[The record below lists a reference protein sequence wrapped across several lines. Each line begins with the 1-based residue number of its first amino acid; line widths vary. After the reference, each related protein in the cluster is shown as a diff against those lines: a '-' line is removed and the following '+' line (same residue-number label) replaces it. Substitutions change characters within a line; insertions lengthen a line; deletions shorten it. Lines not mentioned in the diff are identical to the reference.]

1 MTGSMSPPG
10 SDIQYT
16 TERKVDVAAFKSI
29 LERSGLAARRP
40 VGDPERLARMLQA
53 YNLVVT
59 AWQGELLV
67 GIATCWTD
75 YAHSAYLAD
84 LAVAA
89 DSQRRGIGRQ
99 LVELAHQRVG
109 PQVTLLLLSAPA
121 AVNYYPKIGME
132 RFTDCFIFRR
142 SQ

>member
-1 MTGSMSPPG
+1 MTTAGIEYRT
-10 SDIQYT
+10 D
-16 TERKVDVAAFKSI
+16 RAVDVHAFKDI

-40 VGDPERLARMLQA
+40 VNDPERLGKMLRA

-59 AWQGELLV
+59 AWRGELLV

-75 YAHSAYLAD
+75 YAYSAYLAD

-89 DSQRRGIGRQ
+89 DQQRSGIGRA
-99 LVELAHQRVG
+99 LVELTRETVG
-109 PQVTLLLLSAPA
+109 SRVTLILLSAPA
-121 AVNYYPKIGME
+121 AVTYYPRIGME

>member
-1 MTGSMSPPG
+1 MT
-10 SDIQYT
+10 DAEIEY
-16 TERKVDVAAFKSI
+16 RIDRAVDVPTFKDI

-40 VGDPERLARMLQA
+40 VGDPSRLERMLKA
-53 YNLVVT
+53 YNLIVT
-59 AWQGELLV
+59 AWHAERLV

-75 YAHSAYLAD
+75 YAHSGYLAD

-89 DSQRRGIGRQ
+89 DHQRCGIGRR
-99 LVELAHQRVG
+99 LVHLAHATVG
-109 PQVTLLLLSAPA
+109 PQVTLILLSAPA
-121 AVNYYPKIGME
+121 AVDYYPRIGME

>member
-1 MTGSMSPPG
+1 MSAPG
-10 SDIQYT
+10 IHYHTD
-16 TERKVDVAAFKSI
+16 RKIDLAAFKDI

-40 VGDPERLARMLQA
+40 VSDPERLQRMLAA
-53 YNLVVT
+53 YNLVLT
-59 AWQGELLV
+59 AWQDEVLV
-67 GIATCWTD
+67 GVATCWTD

-89 DSQRRGIGRQ
+89 DCQHSGVGRK
-99 LVELAHQRVG
+99 LVELARDTVG

-121 AVNYYPKIGME
+121 AVGFYPKIGME
-132 RFTDCFIFRR
+132 RFQDCFIFRR

>member
-1 MTGSMSPPG
+1 MTPSGT
-10 SDIQYT
+10 IQYRT
-16 TERKVDVAAFKSI
+16 DRAVDVASFKDI

-40 VGDPERLARMLQA
+40 VGEPERLARMLQA
-53 YNLVVT
+53 YNLVLT
-59 AWQGELLV
+59 AWDDELLV

-89 DSQRRGIGRQ
+89 DRQHSGIGRE
-99 LVELAHQRVG
+99 LVHRARETVG
-109 PQVTLLLLSAPA
+109 PQVTLILLSAPA
-121 AVNYYPKIGME
+121 AVEYYPKIGME

>member
-1 MTGSMSPPG
+1 MTPSGT
-10 SDIQYT
+10 IQYRT
-16 TERKVDVAAFKSI
+16 DRAVDVAAFKDI

-40 VGDPERLARMLQA
+40 VGEPERLARMLQA
-53 YNLVVT
+53 YNLVLT
-59 AWQGELLV
+59 AWDDELLV

-89 DSQRRGIGRQ
+89 DRQHSGIGRE
-99 LVELAHQRVG
+99 LVHRARETVG
-109 PQVTLLLLSAPA
+109 PQVTLILLSSPA
-121 AVNYYPKIGME
+121 AVEYYPKIGME

>member
-1 MTGSMSPPG
+1 MTTA
-10 SDIQYT
+10 DIQYRT
-16 TERKVDVAAFKSI
+16 DRRVGVAEFKDI

-40 VGDPERLARMLQA
+40 VGDADRLERMLQS
-53 YNLVVT
+53 YNLILT
-59 AWQGELLV
+59 AWDGDLLV

-75 YAHSAYLAD
+75 YAYSAYLAD

-89 DSQRRGIGRQ
+89 DRQRSGIGRE
-99 LVELAHQRVG
+99 LVYLARTTVG
-109 PQVTLLLLSAPA
+109 PQVTLILLSAPA
-121 AVNYYPKIGME
+121 AVDYYPKIGME

>member
-1 MTGSMSPPG
+1 MPP
-10 SDIQYT
+10 SSSIEYRTDRQ
-16 TERKVDVAAFKSI
+16 VAVADFKNI

-40 VGDPERLARMLQA
+40 VNDATRLERMLRA
-53 YNLVVT
+53 YNLVLT
-59 AWQGELLV
+59 AWHGELLV

-89 DSQRRGIGRQ
+89 DHQRSGIGRE
-99 LVELAHQRVG
+99 LVYLARDTVG
-109 PQVTLLLLSAPA
+109 PQVTLILLSAPA
-121 AVNYYPKIGME
+121 AVDYYPRIGME

>member
-1 MTGSMSPPG
+1 MSTPG
-10 SDIQYT
+10 IEYRID
-16 TERKVDVAAFKSI
+16 RKVGVAEFKDI

-40 VGDPERLARMLQA
+40 VSDAPRLERMLQA
-53 YNLVVT
+53 YNLVIT
-59 AWQGELLV
+59 AWHGKLLV

-89 DSQRRGIGRQ
+89 DRQRSGIGRE
-99 LVELAHQRVG
+99 LVYLARDTVG
-109 PQVTLLLLSAPA
+109 PQVTLILLSAPA
-121 AVNYYPKIGME
+121 AVDYYPRIGME

>member
-1 MTGSMSPPG
+1 MMTAE
-10 SDIQYT
+10 IQYRT
-16 TERKVDVAAFKSI
+16 DRAVGVPEFKDI

-40 VGDPERLARMLQA
+40 VGDATRLERMLRA
-53 YNLVVT
+53 YNLVLT
-59 AWQGELLV
+59 AWHGDLLV

-75 YAHSAYLAD
+75 HAYSAYLAD

-89 DSQRRGIGRQ
+89 DHQRSGIGRE
-99 LVELAHQRVG
+99 LVHLARATVG
-109 PQVTLLLLSAPA
+109 PQVTLILLSAPA
-121 AVNYYPKIGME
+121 AVDYYPKIGME

>member
-1 MTGSMSPPG
+1 MTTA
-10 SDIQYT
+10 DIQYRT
-16 TERKVDVAAFKSI
+16 DRSIGVAEFKDI

-40 VGDPERLARMLQA
+40 VGDPNRLERMLRA
-53 YNLVVT
+53 YNLILT
-59 AWQGELLV
+59 AWDGDVLV

-75 YAHSAYLAD
+75 YAYSAYLAD

-89 DSQRRGIGRQ
+89 DRQHSGIGRE
-99 LVELAHQRVG
+99 LVYLARTTVG
-109 PQVTLLLLSAPA
+109 PEVTLILLSAPA
-121 AVNYYPKIGME
+121 AVDYYPKIGME

>member
-1 MTGSMSPPG
+1 MSETHIEYRT
-10 SDIQYT
+10 D
-16 TERKVDVAAFKSI
+16 RAVDARAFKDI

-40 VGDPERLARMLQA
+40 VGDASRLERMLKA
-53 YNLVVT
+53 YNLLVT
-59 AWQGELLV
+59 AWDGDLLV

-89 DSQRRGIGRQ
+89 DRQHAGIGRR
-99 LVELAHQRVG
+99 LVELARDTVG
-109 PQVTLLLLSAPA
+109 PQVTLILLSAPA
-121 AVNYYPKIGME
+121 AVGFYPRIGME

>member
-1 MTGSMSPPG
+1 MSTSEVAPP
-10 SDIQYT
+10 SIEYRTD
-16 TERKVDVAAFKSI
+16 RKVGVAEFKDI
-29 LERSGLAARRP
+29 LDRSGLGARRP
-40 VGDPERLARMLQA
+40 VNDAQRLDRMLQA
-53 YNLVVT
+53 YNLVLT
-59 AWQGELLV
+59 AWHGELLV

-89 DSQRRGIGRQ
+89 DYQRSGIGRE
-99 LVELAHQRVG
+99 LVYRARDTVG
-109 PQVTLLLLSAPA
+109 PQVTLILLSAPA
-121 AVNYYPKIGME
+121 AVDYYPRIGME

>member
-1 MTGSMSPPG
+1 MT
-10 SDIQYT
+10 DTRAIEYCT
-16 TERKVDVAAFKSI
+16 DRKVDVGAFKDI

-40 VGDPERLARMLQA
+40 VGDSSRLERMLNA
-53 YNLVVT
+53 YNLIVT
-59 AWQGELLV
+59 AWHGELLV
-67 GIATCWTD
+67 GVATCWTD

-89 DSQRRGIGRQ
+89 DHQRTGIGRR
-99 LVELAHQRVG
+99 LVELARTTVG
-109 PQVTLLLLSAPA
+109 PQVTLILLSAPA

>member
-1 MTGSMSPPG
+1 MSTA
-10 SDIQYT
+10 DIQYRT
-16 TERKVDVAAFKSI
+16 DRGVGVAEFKDI

-40 VGDPERLARMLQA
+40 VGDAKRLQRMLQS
-53 YNLVVT
+53 YNLILT
-59 AWQGELLV
+59 AWDGDLLV

-75 YAHSAYLAD
+75 YAYSAYLAD

-89 DSQRRGIGRQ
+89 DRQRSGIGRE
-99 LVELAHQRVG
+99 LVSLARTTVG
-109 PQVTLLLLSAPA
+109 PQVTLILLSAPA
-121 AVNYYPKIGME
+121 AVDYYPKIGME